1 MTDISEVKKILDF
14 IISNSLYS
22 HTDIV
27 MKLNDIIVGKKK
39 NDFELTDDIKEG
51 LIESF
56 LKIKATINSFTP
68 SFIKEDSRC
77 IAASIENDINSID
90 YIDEFS
96 KELEDTI
103 IDIVLKKGYILNKKS
118 PDFLKV
124 NYDICMNSIK
134 LDVRSA
140 NHVDWDFF
148 NLRKDLLKSLVQE
161 TVDRG
166 YILSI
171 DSHEFLRNRHKV
183 VMNSIKLDIN
193 SGKYISESEINNSE
207 VFKYLL
213 SHGFEFDK
221 KQLEDVSIFAF
232 NSKESMKQG
241 LSQMGV
247 FSKEKFPELMSLT
260 DEEYDLYVDRVSEIY
275 LEAFNEK
282 PTISSFKELFG
293 FCSALAWTDHKYE
306 NAEFY
311 RNVFGKI
318 IAELQKSNTFEDV
331 ELPLLLLLS
340 RIEKVLGTQKYKLL
354 IRNMKRYFDIYHNIV
369 PIEYADECRDQIS
382 KICALFVAKSKE
394 LYKKEQLDAYYKM
407 LKEYFSIKQKNEY
420 IRTKTKIEIQRHKLK
435 KLYLKND
442 EDIMQFK
449 KELMESC
456 KKFIPADKSKMD
468 LDIITEKMID
478 VFIRY
483 DYDNIDKFQ
492 KIPERYQEYKKYKSA
507 MQLIKRLNLGY
518 IKYSSN
524 EVSTYM
530 NVILYDDLSR
540 KFYYSGKKFDEN
552 EISILENIELLE
564 KIYEYIKKRIVLKAQ
579 TYEVTEKSMKE
590 NAQMFYKKAFDI
602 PFSDEFY
609 EFNYDTFDN
618 NFDFKQFI
626 NICTNADSKHSN
638 EEFISPES
646 ILNDSS
652 FECIKKLV
660 KDNGLIWL
668 LLFGYGNDDIIFQYN
683 LDSFYT
689 LVNNIS
695 NIINLSEF
703 FNYKLDRYEDY
714 YTLAK
719 LASCS
724 DEESIAIL
732 GKDII
737 LTLSTNLDYTNE
749 DPVRIVEIAKE
760 LLCKR
765 AIRKDFTV
773 PFVTGETQNYR
784 YELYDTLDDSFILS
798 GIYTHSCFTPD
809 GFDNDFFHYCALD
822 KNGLVIKITDKQG
835 NFVAR
840 ASGVRNGNTIFI
852 NQLRTVYDTIIDQY
866 ENKAKHETEQII
878 ETFKKACEHIV
889 ETSQNNPEEKDKID
903 HIIVT
908 RSYAMHEVDA
918 NISKNL
924 VDIIKDRPMDTY
936 SKDWKKFL
944 LETRNLQEAYSKGF
958 FKTDYDKTLLICMA
972 SIKNPHD
979 INASDF
985 IRKDVEPVYSRPRNK
1000 IVATKEVTKDIKKQ
1014 VNRIQAMWAY
1024 LNNRPYEKVSIDE
1037 PAVVFIGDNWYMIY
1051 SNNDVIDC
1059 HVPFDKKSLAEL
1071 LSSKKVLSDY
1081 LKKTPGNIDI
1091 DLITNE
1097 MEKNKNYIYSI
1108 TRSKKEDNE

>member
-1 MTDISEVKKILDF
+1 MTDITELRKILDF
-14 IISNSLYS
+14 ILTNELYS
-22 HTDIV
+22 HSNII
-27 MKLNDIIVGKKK
+27 MELNDIILGKKK
-39 NDFELTDDIKEG
+39 NDFELTDEIKEG
-51 LIESF
+51 LIKSF
-56 LKIKATINSFTP
+56 LNIKATINSYTP
-68 SFIKEDSRC
+68 SFIKNDSRC
-77 IAASIENDINSID
+77 ITSSIENDINSIN

-118 PDFLKV
+118 PDFLRV
-124 NYDICMNSIK
+124 NFDVCMNSIK
-134 LDVRSA
+134 LDAKSA
-140 NHVDWDFF
+140 NYVDWEFF
-148 NLRKDLLKSLVQE
+148 NLRKDLLKSLVQA
-161 TVDRG
+161 TVDNG

-171 DSHEFLRNRHKV
+171 DSTEFLRSRHKV
-183 VMNSIKLDIN
+183 VMNSIKLDIT

-207 VFKYLL
+207 VFNYLL

-232 NSKESMKQG
+232 NNKDSMKLG

-247 FSKEKFPELMSLT
+247 FDKEKYPELGTLS
-260 DEEYDLYVDRVSEIY
+260 DEEYDLYVDRISEMY
-275 LEAFNEK
+275 LEAFKEK
-282 PTISSFKELFG
+282 PTISSYKDIFQ

-318 IAELQKSNTFEDV
+318 IAELQKSNSIEDI

-340 RIEKVLGTQKYKLL
+340 KMEKVLGEKYRTLR
-354 IRNMKRYFDIYHNIV
+354 IYMKKYFDIYHNLA
-369 PIEYADECRDQIS
+369 PIEEADECRDQIS
-382 KICALFVAKSKE
+382 KLCALFVAKSKE
-394 LYKKEQLDAYYKM
+394 FYKKEQLNAYYK
-407 LKEYFSIKQKNEY
+407 LLSRWFSIKSKNEY
-420 IRTKTKIEIQRHKLK
+420 IRAKTKIEIQRHRLR

-442 EDIMQFK
+442 ESIIEFK

-456 KKFIPADKSKMD
+456 KKIVPKDKAKLN
-468 LDIITEKMID
+468 LDAITEKMID
-478 VFIRY
+478 IFIRY

-492 KIPERYQEYKKYKSA
+492 KIPERYQEYKRYKA
-507 MQLIKRLNLGY
+507 ALQLIKRLNL
-518 IKYSSN
+518 KYLKYNSN
-524 EVSTYM
+524 EVSTYLD
-530 NVILYDDLSR
+530 VISYDDLSR
-540 KFYYSGKKFDEN
+540 RYYYSGKVFNEN
-552 EISILENIELLE
+552 EITILENIELLE
-564 KIYEYIKKRIVLKAQ
+564 TLYDYIKKKIVLKAQ
-579 TYEVTEKSMKE
+579 IYEITERSMKE

-609 EFNYDTFDN
+609 EFNCDTFDSDFN
-618 NFDFKQFI
+618 FKQFI
-626 NICTNADSKHSN
+626 DICTNANSKHSN
-638 EEFISPES
+638 EEYISPES

-652 FECIKKLV
+652 FECIKKLI

-689 LVNNIS
+689 LVNNIG
-695 NIINLSEF
+695 NIMDLSEF
-703 FNYKLDRYEDY
+703 FNYKLNKYEDY

-719 LASCS
+719 LASCA

-732 GKDII
+732 GKDAI

-760 LLCKR
+760 LLCR
-765 AIRKDFTV
+765 MAIRKEFTV
-773 PFVTGETQNYR
+773 PFVNGETTNYK

-822 KNGLVIKITDKQG
+822 KNGFVIKITDKQG

-840 ASGVRNGNTIFI
+840 ASGFRNGNTIFI
-852 NQLRTVYDTIIDQY
+852 NQLRTIYDTIIEQY
-866 ENKAKHETEQII
+866 DNKAKHETEQII

-889 ETSQNNPEEKDKID
+889 EVSQNNSNEQDKID
-903 HIIVT
+903 HIFVT
-908 RSYAMHEVDA
+908 RSYAMKDVDA
-918 NISKNL
+918 NVNKGL
-924 VDIIKDRPMDTY
+924 VDIIQNRPMDTR
-936 SKDWKKFL
+936 SEDWKKFV
-944 LETRNLQEAYSKGF
+944 LETRNLQEVYEKGF

-972 SIKNPHD
+972 SIKDPHN
-979 INASDF
+979 ICGSDLV
-985 IRKDVEPVYSRPRNK
+985 RKDVNPVYSRPRNK
-1000 IVATKEVTKDIKKQ
+1000 IIATTDITKDVIKQ
-1014 VNRIQAMWAY
+1014 VNKIQAMWAY
-1024 LNNRPYEKVSIDE
+1024 LNNRPYEKVSIEE

-1059 HVPFDKKSLAEL
+1059 HVPFDKKSCAEL
-1071 LSSKKVLSDY
+1071 LSAKKVLSDY
-1081 LKKTPGNIDI
+1081 LKNNPGTMDVSA
-1091 DLITNE
+1091 LTNE

-1108 TRSKKEDNE
+1108 TQPKKEDNE